1 MAKGYTIEEAWGFYI
16 KYLQDFI
23 ATKWWVWDGKEDMS
37 MVGKV
42 VEKNGHPWKLSV
54 DLQDMAHSFILQNM
68 ELMAPGT
75 CNTFWTL
82 NPKYSIL
89 SYKLEQ

>member
-1 MAKGYTIEEAWGFYI
+1 
-16 KYLQDFI
+16 
-23 ATKWWVWDGKEDMS
+23 VWDGKEDMS

-68 ELMAPGT
+68 ELMAPST
-75 CNTFWTL
+75 CNTF
-82 NPKYSIL
+82 
-89 SYKLEQ
+89 